1 MQATTPTQQPS
12 QTTSSQ
18 RPAMNFAA
26 RAGRWSAQHRR
37 AAIAGWLAFVVLAIA
52 ASAFMPMQMLTA
64 SQSAVGESGAGA
76 RAANKAFPQ
85 RARETVLIQSRSLQ
99 AKAPAFRAAVADVES
114 RLSATAGVH
123 AVEGPYESRH
133 VSTDGHAA
141 LVSFELRG
149 DEMKTGMAVSAPRAA
164 VAAAA
169 AAHPALKIAETGDAS
184 LYEATQAATDADLH
198 KAELTSLPLTL
209 IILAIAFGAMVAAG
223 VPLLLAFTGVIATMG
238 LVGPISHLVPVD
250 HSISSVILLVGLA
263 VGVDYSL
270 FYLRRVRE
278 ERAAGRDT
286 TAAIEAA
293 AATSGH
299 AVVISGLTVMVAMA
313 GMYLAGAAAFTSLA
327 TGTVLVVAVSV
338 LGSVSVLPAVLS
350 KLGDRIDRGRVPF
363 VGRLQRKTA
372 GRSAWSAIVDRVMR
386 RPLLS
391 ATASVLVLLALAVP
405 ALSLKTTL
413 PGTEAL
419 PRSQAAV
426 RTYDE
431 QRVAFPEKNGTA
443 TVVVSAG
450 DVTTPQVRGAIR
462 ELRYEAERQPSLFPG
477 MSTVEVSPDRSTA
490 LVTVPVSGRGTDA
503 LSNRALDEL
512 RKHLVPATL
521 GNVNEVQANVD
532 GLTAEN
538 RDFTDNLSSHLP
550 LVFGFVLFTA
560 FLLLLTTF
568 RSLVIPLK
576 AIVLNLLSVGAAYGI
591 LVMVFQNGWGEGLLG
606 FHSDGAIAAWLP
618 LFLFVILFGL
628 SMDYHVFILSRV
640 REAYDG
646 GMSTE
651 DAVAHAIKNTAG
663 VVTSAALVMVGV
675 FATFATLHD
684 LPLKEMGFGLGAA
697 VLIDATIIR
706 GVLLPASM
714 KLLGERNWWLPR
726 SLSWLPTISAE
737 GSAPALK
744 PVAVDVAVGGC

>member
-1 MQATTPTQQPS
+1 MQATVSTQQSSKTAPS
-12 QTTSSQ
+12 QQ
-18 RPAMNFAA
+18 PATGFAA
-26 RAGRWSAQHRR
+26 RAGRWSAKHRR
-37 AAIAGWLAFVVLAIA
+37 AAISGWLTFVVLAIA
-52 ASAFMPMQMLTA
+52 ASAFMPMHMLTA
-64 SQSAVGESGAGA
+64 SQSAVGQSGAAA
-76 RAANKAFPQ
+76 RAADEAFPHHAQ
-85 RARETVLIQSRSLQ
+85 ETVLIQSRTLAAS
-99 AKAPAFRAAVADVES
+99 APAFKAAVADVES
-114 RLSATAGVH
+114 RLRATDGVRS
-123 AVEGPYESRH
+123 VEGPYETHH
-133 VSTDGHAA
+133 VSANGHSA

-169 AAHPALKIAETGDAS
+169 GAHPDLTIAETGDAS

-286 TAAIEAA
+286 NAAIEAA

-313 GMYLAGAAAFTSLA
+313 GMYLAGAAAFASLA
-327 TGTVLVVAVSV
+327 TGTVLVVAVSM

-363 VGRLQRKTA
+363 IGRLQRKA
-372 GRSAWSAIVDRVMR
+372 ADRNMWSAVVDRVMR

-391 ATASVLVLLALAVP
+391 AAVSVLVLLALAVP

-413 PGTEAL
+413 PGTESL

-426 RTYDE
+426 RTYD
-431 QRVAFPEKNGTA
+431 QLRVAFPDKNGTA
-443 TVVVSAG
+443 TVVVSAT
-450 DVTTPQVRGAIR
+450 DVSTPQVRGAIR

-490 LVTVPVSGRGTDA
+490 VVTIPMSGRGTDA
-503 LSNRALDEL
+503 RSNRALDEL

-521 GNVNEVQANVD
+521 GNVNGVQANVD

-550 LVFGFVLFTA
+550 LVFGFVLFAA

-568 RSLVIPLK
+568 RSLVIPIK

-591 LVMVFQNGWGEGLLG
+591 LVMVFQNGFGEGLLG
-606 FHSDGAIAAWLP
+606 FHSDDAIAAWLP

-628 SMDYHVFILSRV
+628 SMDYHVFILSRI

-651 DAVAHAIKNTAG
+651 DAVAHTIKNTAG

-675 FATFATLHD
+675 FATFATLHE
-684 LPLKEMGFGLGAA
+684 LPLKEMGVGLGAA

-726 SLSWLPTISAE
+726 SLRWLPAISAE
-737 GSAPALK
+737 GSGPAPK
-744 PVAVDVAVGGC
+744 PVAVEVAVGGC

>member
-1 MQATTPTQQPS
+1 MHPDTHTQQSSKTTPSRQPGMS
-12 QTTSSQ
+12 
-18 RPAMNFAA
+18 FAA
-26 RAGRWSAQHRR
+26 RAGRWSARHRR
-37 AAIAGWLAFVVLAIA
+37 AAISGWLAFVVLAIA

-76 RAANKAFPQ
+76 RAADKAFPQ

-114 RLSATAGVH
+114 RLRATAGVR
-123 AVEGPYESRH
+123 AVEGPYTTHH

-149 DEMKTGMAVSAPRAA
+149 SEMKTGMAVSAPRAA

-169 AAHPALKIAETGDAS
+169 TAHPELKIAETGDAS

-209 IILAIAFGAMVAAG
+209 VILAIAFGAMVAAG

-238 LVGPISHLVPVD
+238 VVGPISHLVPVD

-278 ERAAGRDT
+278 ERALGRDT

-313 GMYLAGAAAFTSLA
+313 GMYLTGSATFTSLA

-363 VGRLQRKTA
+363 AGRLQRKAA
-372 GRSAWSAIVDRVMR
+372 GHSAWSAVVDRVMR

-391 ATASVLVLLALAVP
+391 AVVSVLVLLALAVP
-405 ALSLKTTL
+405 ALSMRTTL
-413 PGTEAL
+413 PGTEGL
-419 PRSQAAV
+419 PRSQDAV
-426 RTYDE
+426 RTYD
-431 QRVAFPEKNGTA
+431 QMRIAFPEKNGNA
-443 TVVVSAG
+443 TVVVGAS
-450 DVTTPQVRGAIR
+450 DVTTPQVRAAIT
-462 ELRYEAERQPSLFPG
+462 ELRNNAERQPSLFPG
-477 MSTVEVSPDRSTA
+477 ISTVDVSPDRSTA
-490 LVTVPVSGRGTDA
+490 LVTIPVSGRGTDA
-503 LSNRALDEL
+503 RSNRALDEL

-521 GNVNEVQANVD
+521 GNVRGVQADVD
-532 GLTAEN
+532 GLTARN

-550 LVFGFVLFTA
+550 LVFGFVLFAA
-560 FLLLLTTF
+560 FVLLLTTF
-568 RSLVIPLK
+568 RSLVIPIK

-591 LVMVFQNGWGEGLLG
+591 LVMVFQNGWGEGVLG
-606 FHSDGAIAAWLP
+606 FESDGAIAAWLP

-646 GMSTE
+646 GLTTE

-684 LPLKEMGFGLGAA
+684 LPLKEMGVGLGAA

-726 SLSWLPTISAE
+726 SLSWLPTLSAE
-737 GSAPALK
+737 GYAPAFK
-744 PVAVDVAVGGC
+744 PVAGEVAVGGC